1 MRKILIFSFFIC
13 SILNASKLANDIHVK
28 SDLIQFNQRDNLIIF
43 SNNVEINSN
52 HLTIIADEAKYD
64 NEKEVITVKG
74 IPSTIDSYNQKNKFR
89 GKAKEIIFYSDEE
102 VHLIGDASLKYENI
116 SISSKTII
124 FNPLTGDFK
133 SNK

>member
-1 MRKILIFSFFIC
+1 M
-13 SILNASKLANDIHVK
+13 
-28 SDLIQFNQRDNLIIF
+28 
-43 SNNVEINSN
+43 
-52 HLTIIADEAKYD
+52 
-64 NEKEVITVKG
+64 ITVKG
-74 IPSTIDSYNQKNKFR
+74 IPSTIDSYNQKNKFQ

-102 VHLIGDASLKYENI
+102 VHLIGNASLKYENI